1 MAKIPVNKYQIPYG
15 QNPNP
20 TPSNGIRTKKY
31 ALEPKT
37 YISLAMRQW
46 AKSQWKW
53 AAIPVALIIGNVILN
68 VTGAYSNW
76 WIYLVVV
83 LGAALYVLFWGIQF
97 TGVTQLEQN
106 KPLFQKYVYEI
117 DSRQILMRLN
127 AKEGGVIKWD
137 MVQSAFKNKEAYVLV
152 MGKHQYLY
160 LPFAIFNSDNDL
172 RFMDSLLR
180 RKELLKEEARK

>member
-1 MAKIPVNKYQIPYG
+1 MAKIPGNKYQIPYG
-15 QNPNP
+15 QSPNP
-20 TPSNGIRTKKY
+20 APSNGIRTKKY
-31 ALEPKT
+31 ALESKT

-46 AKSQWKW
+46 VKTQWKW
-53 AAIPVALIIGNVILN
+53 AFVPLALILANVVLN
-68 VTGAYSNW
+68 VTGAYPNW

-83 LGAALYVLFWGIQF
+83 LGALLYVLFWGIQF

-137 MVQSAFKNKEAYVLV
+137 MVQSAFKDKEAYVLV

-160 LPFAIFNSDNDL
+160 LPFSIFNSDNDL
-172 RFMDSLLR
+172 RFMESLLR
-180 RKELLKEEARK
+180 RKELLKEAKK

>member
-37 YISLAMRQW
+37 YINLAMRQW
-46 AKSQWKW
+46 AKDQWKW
-53 AAIPVALIIGNVILN
+53 AFIPLALLIGNVILN
-68 VTGAYSNW
+68 VTGAYHNW
-76 WIYLVVV
+76 WIYVVVV
-83 LGAALYVLFWGIQF
+83 LGALLYVLFWGIQF

-117 DSRQILMRLN
+117 DSRQILMRIN
-127 AKEGGVIKWD
+127 AKEGGIIKWD
-137 MVQSAFKNKEAYVLV
+137 MIQSARKTKDAYLLM
-152 MGKHQYLY
+152 MGKHQFLH

-172 RFMDSLLR
+172 RFMDSLLK
-180 RKELLKEEARK
+180 RKSLLV